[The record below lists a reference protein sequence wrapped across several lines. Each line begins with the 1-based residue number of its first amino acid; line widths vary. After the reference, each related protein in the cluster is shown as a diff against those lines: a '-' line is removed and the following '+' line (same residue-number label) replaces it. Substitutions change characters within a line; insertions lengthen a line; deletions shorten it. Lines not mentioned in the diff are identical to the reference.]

1 MDIIELLKK
10 KEADIVDEAT
20 DSVIGS
26 HLRHYMNANPA
37 QTRERLKTLC
47 DLTLECL
54 VTKSVMPMTKYAE
67 KIARQRFSSG
77 FSLREVQTAFNVLE
91 ESIWSQI
98 LNEMQPNEYADAV
111 TLISTPLRVGKE
123 SIAEV
128 YFSFLSKSKIRSLK
142 GTGYEGR
149 RRDEPQNPEGRS

>member
-1 MDIIELLKK
+1 MDLIELLRK
-10 KEADIVDEAT
+10 KETDIVDEAT

-26 HLRHYMNANPA
+26 HLRHYGDANPA

-47 DLTLECL
+47 DLILECL
-54 VTKSVMPMTKYAE
+54 VTKSEMPMVKYAE
-67 KIARQRFSSG
+67 KIAQQRFWSG

-111 TLISTPLRVGKE
+111 TLVNTPLRVGKE
-123 SIAEV
+123 SIAAV
-128 YFSFLSKSKIRSLK
+128 YLSFLSKSKMRPSDFPAALEEREI
-142 GTGYEGR
+142 E
-149 RRDEPQNPEGRS
+149 